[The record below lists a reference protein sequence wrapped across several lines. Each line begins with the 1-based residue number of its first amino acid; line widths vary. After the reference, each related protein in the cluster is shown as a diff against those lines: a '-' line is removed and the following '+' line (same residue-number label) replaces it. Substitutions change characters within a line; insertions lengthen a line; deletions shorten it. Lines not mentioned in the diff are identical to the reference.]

1 MHDYMICIDENGSP
15 YLAHALFG
23 NRKGGQKKD
32 HDYIERIIGKN
43 GKWRYF
49 YTQEQVKAYGNKAK
63 KAGNN
68 IIKTTKKIIKNPSKA
83 GSIIDREVNKLD
95 LKMRSGL
102 GATGGINRAVTS
114 ARSAVK
120 ATRRVVSE
128 MARDAIKPLDRKKK
142 NTLNKIHEKFKDVA
156 LDTVSLFVNENTRG
170 ILNGRKNKNTKE
182 GIALTLGLMV
192 TPPGAIA
199 SLGAT
204 ALEQAVYSDSIF
216 GKVERWLDSP
226 VAELHN
232 KKYKQYTWKAMTTDF
247 GKPKEIASNAKKAWG
262 ERVKRDQARAK
273 SMQRRGVSPQRML
286 R

>member
-32 HDYIERIIGKN
+32 HDYIERILGKN

-49 YTQEQVKAYGNKAK
+49 YTQEQLKAYGNKAK

-102 GATGGINRAVTS
+102 GTTGGVNRAVTS

-120 ATRRVVSE
+120 ATGQVVSE
-128 MARDAIKPLDRKKK
+128 IARDAIKPLDRKKK
-142 NTLNKIHEKFKDVA
+142 NTLNKIHEKFKDVT
-156 LDTVSLFVNENTRG
+156 LDVIGPIVDPKGNESRKNLKYFDNDLDGFSRAVYGLFGARVINENSYKSSK
-170 ILNGRKNKNTKE
+170 L
-182 GIALTLGLMV
+182 
-192 TPPGAIA
+192 A
-199 SLGAT
+199 S
-204 ALEQAVYSDSIF
+204 I
-216 GKVERWLDSP
+216 ERFLDSP
-226 VAELHN
+226 IAELHN
-232 KKYKQYTWKAMTTDF
+232 KKYQQYAWQAGTTDIT
-247 GKPKEIASNAKKAWG
+247 KPKEILNTAKKAWN
-262 ERVKRDQARAK
+262 ERVKRDRARAK

>member
-23 NRKGGQKKD
+23 NRKGGRKKD

-49 YTQEQVKAYGNKAK
+49 YTQEQLKAYGNKAK
-63 KAGNN
+63 KVGNN
-68 IIKTTKKIIKNPSKA
+68 IIKTTKKIVKNPSKA

-120 ATRRVVSE
+120 ATGRVVSE
-128 MARDAIKPLDRKKK
+128 IARDAIKPLDWKKK
-142 NTLNKIHEKFKDVA
+142 NTLNKIHEKFKDVTLDVIGPIVDRSAYETREA
-156 LDTVSLFVNENTRG
+156 LKDMKKSDLF
-170 ILNGRKNKNTKE
+170 
-182 GIALTLGLMV
+182 
-192 TPPGAIA
+192 
-199 SLGAT
+199 S
-204 ALEQAVYSDSIF
+204 QAVFGLFLGNAINDASYNSSKLASI
-216 GKVERWLDSP
+216 ERFLDSP
-226 VAELHN
+226 IAELHN
-232 KKYKQYTWKAMTTDF
+232 KKYQQYVWQAGTIDIT
-247 GKPKEIASNAKKAWG
+247 KPKEILNTAKKAWG

>member
-1 MHDYMICIDENGSP
+1 MHDYMICIDESGSP

-32 HDYIERIIGKN
+32 HDYIERIMGKN

-49 YTQEQVKAYGNKAK
+49 YTQEQLKAYGNKAK
-63 KAGNN
+63 KTGNN
-68 IIKTTKKIIKNPSKA
+68 IIKTTKKIIKNPSRA

-102 GATGGINRAVTS
+102 GATGGVNRAVTS

-120 ATRRVVSE
+120 ATGRVVSE
-128 MARDAIKPLDRKKK
+128 IARDAIKPLDRKKK
-142 NTLNKIHEKFKDVA
+142 NTLNKIHEKFKDVT
-156 LDTVSLFVNENTRG
+156 LDVIGPIVDPNGNKARESLKYFKNESDP
-170 ILNGRKNKNTKE
+170 LNK
-182 GIALTLGLMV
+182 
-192 TPPGAIA
+192 
-199 SLGAT
+199 
-204 ALEQAVYSDSIF
+204 AVYDLFLGRALNESTYNNSKLGSI
-216 GKVERWLDSP
+216 ERFLDSP
-226 VAELHN
+226 IAELHN
-232 KKYKQYTWKAMTTDF
+232 KKYQQYAWQAGTTDIT
-247 GKPKEIASNAKKAWG
+247 KPKEILNTAKKAWG